1 MTRIKQYANRI
12 SAMWGKA
19 SCGPA
24 LGWVLAAALGVT
36 PAAQGQ
42 TYSIL
47 YNFNGAPDGNGPQGN
62 LLRDGKGNLYGT
74 TASGGSG
81 HGVVFERE
89 ATGVEKIL
97 YTFTGGADGGTPQ
110 AGLLQAT
117 GGYYGTTYSGGASGQ
132 GVVFKLKGT
141 TETVLHSFSGA
152 DGSHPTAGLIHDKL
166 GNLYGTTYYGG
177 ASGGGTVF
185 KVDSTGTETVLY
197 SFTGGSD
204 GKWPQGRLV
213 MDSAGNLYG
222 TTYGGGIMNCDG
234 GLHGCGVVFK
244 LAPTGTETV
253 LYSFTGGAD
262 GASPEAG
269 LVRDGGGNLYGTTY
283 AGGEAN
289 CPLNGSAGCGVVF
302 KVSKTGVMSV
312 LHTFINSDG
321 SNPAADLIRDSAGNL
336 YGTTKFG
343 GIGFGTVFMVSSTGA
358 ETTLYSFLDSPDG
371 AGPLG
376 SLVRDTAGNLYGTAS
391 GGGASDG
398 PVIVFQIVP

>member
-1 MTRIKQYANRI
+1 
-12 SAMWGKA
+12 
-19 SCGPA
+19 
-24 LGWVLAAALGVT
+24 
-36 PAAQGQ
+36 
-42 TYSIL
+42 
-47 YNFNGAPDGNGPQGN
+47 
-62 LLRDGKGNLYGT
+62 
-74 TASGGSG
+74 
-81 HGVVFERE
+81 
-89 ATGVEKIL
+89 
-97 YTFTGGADGGTPQ
+97 
-110 AGLLQAT
+110 
-117 GGYYGTTYSGGASGQ
+117 
-132 GVVFKLKGT
+132 
-141 TETVLHSFSGA
+141 
-152 DGSHPTAGLIHDKL
+152 
-166 GNLYGTTYYGG
+166 
-177 ASGGGTVF
+177 
-185 KVDSTGTETVLY
+185 
-197 SFTGGSD
+197 
-204 GKWPQGRLV
+204 
-213 MDSAGNLYG
+213 
-222 TTYGGGIMNCDG
+222 MNCDG

-244 LAPTGTETV
+244 LDTTGTETV

-321 SNPAADLIRDSAGNL
+321 SNPAADLIRDTAGNL

-343 GIGFGTVFMVSSTGA
+343 GIGFGTAFRVSSTGA

-398 PVIVFQIVP
+398 PGIVFEIVP